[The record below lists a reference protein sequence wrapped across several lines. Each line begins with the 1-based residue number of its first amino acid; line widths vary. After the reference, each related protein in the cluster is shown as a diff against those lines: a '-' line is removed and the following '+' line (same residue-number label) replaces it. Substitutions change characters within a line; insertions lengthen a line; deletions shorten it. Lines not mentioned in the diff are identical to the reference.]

1 MGVRVAVVGVTGAVG
16 TEMLKVL
23 EQRNFPVDY
32 LRPLASSRSVGKKLP
47 FKGDEVTVEELKED
61 SFGGIDIAL
70 FSIPDDQSRH
80 YVPYATGAG
89 AIVIDNSAVFRM
101 DDEVPLVVPEVNA
114 DDIEKHKGIIANPN
128 CSTII
133 MVVPVY
139 PIHRVSRVKRIVAST
154 YQAVSGTGRAAM
166 TELRT
171 QTHQILADEEISPEV
186 YPHQIAFN
194 LLPHIGSFTENAYTT
209 EEMKMHSETRKIFAD
224 QEIRIVATTVRVPVF
239 RAHSEALNLELEH
252 ALTPDEVRN
261 ILSSAPGVKV
271 VDDPSQ
277 NLYPLPID
285 ASGQDDVLVG
295 RVRVDY
301 SVPCG
306 ISLWVS
312 GDQLLKGA
320 ALNAVQIA
328 ENLL

>member
-1 MGVRVAVVGVTGAVG
+1 MGVRVAVVGATGAVG
-16 TEMLKVL
+16 TEMLNVL
-23 EQRNFPVDY
+23 QKRNFPVDH
-32 LRPLASSRSVGKKLP
+32 LRLLASSRSVGKKLP
-47 FKGDEVTVEELKED
+47 FKGGEVVVEELKED

-70 FSIPDDQSRH
+70 FSIPDDQSGH
-80 YVPYATGAG
+80 YVPYAAKAG
-89 AIVIDNSAVFRM
+89 AVVIDNSAAFRM
-101 DDEVPLVVPEVNA
+101 NDDVPLVVPEVNA
-114 DDIEKHKGIIANPN
+114 HDIAKHKGIIANPN

-139 PIHRVSRVKRIVAST
+139 PIHQKSRVKRIVAST

-171 QTHQILADEEISPEV
+171 QTEQILAGKDFQPEV

-194 LLPHIGSFTENAYTT
+194 LLPHIGSFTDNAYTT
-209 EEMKMHSETRKIFAD
+209 EEMKMHNETRKMFND
-224 QEIRIVATTVRVPVF
+224 REIRVVATTIRVPVF
-239 RAHSEALNLELEH
+239 RAHSEALNLELER
-252 ALTPDEVRN
+252 ALTPDEVRT

-271 VDDPSQ
+271 VDDPAR

-295 RVRVDY
+295 RIRVDY

-306 ISLWVS
+306 ISMWIS

-328 ENLL
+328 EHLI